1 MKTSSY
7 SFVGIRKHFWKEVFY
22 NIQLYQD
29 SIEMTEIKSK
39 SPKYILPLKLSTVIE
54 ITGQVS
60 KNNRN
65 FSGFQFKYK
74 DTNKLMN
81 CRSSDIA
88 ILMDMVSNQITFLNI
103 TMFYQAI
110 EIIGRGSS
118 SSVSVLID
126 TYSQEQFAVKSIDKE
141 YLQKNDKL
149 QILFENEV
157 KILQELTK
165 YNHQN
170 YFVHLYRVFES
181 KTSYYLI
188 LNLMKGKSLTAYYNK
203 IKVSNNK
210 QSDSK
215 LFSSDIIKLIMR
227 RLFSGVSL
235 LHCHRIIHRDLKP
248 DNLLLLEPNN
258 VDTLAIADFGLATYS
273 NVEKYSYPICGT
285 KGYMAPEI
293 THYKDGQIKYDE
305 QIDIYSIGVIF
316 IWLQFFYN
324 PRLTGDIDR
333 HNPKLLKLDSITQ
346 NLLNN
351 LLKSNPKERLSAQ
364 AALDHPYFQTDETT
378 KKTFQSQYGFE
389 NVDCDSIIQH
399 EDLKNYSLPM
409 MKKPQRQ
416 I

>member
-1 MKTSSY
+1 MRTAAF
-7 SFVGIRKHFWKEVFY
+7 SFIGIRKHFWKEVFY

-39 SPKYILPLKLSTVIE
+39 SPKYILPLKLSTVLE

-60 KNNRN
+60 KNNKN
-65 FSGFQFKYK
+65 FSGFQFNYK
-74 DTNKLMN
+74 DSTKLMN
-81 CRSSDIA
+81 CRSQDIA
-88 ILMDMVSNQITFLNI
+88 IFMDIISNQVTFLNI

-118 SSVSVLID
+118 SSVSIVID
-126 TYSQEQFAVKSIDKE
+126 TFSSEQFAVKSINKQ
-141 YLQKNDKL
+141 YLLKNDKL
-149 QILFENEV
+149 KILFENEV

-188 LNLMKGKSLTAYYNK
+188 LNLMKGKSLTAFYNK
-203 IKVSNNK
+203 NKK

-215 LFSSDIIKLIMR
+215 HFSPDIIKSIMK
-227 RLFSGVSL
+227 RLLSGVSL
-235 LHCHRIIHRDLKP
+235 LHFHQIIHRDLKP

-258 VDTLAIADFGLATYS
+258 VETLTIADFGLATYS

-285 KGYMAPEI
+285 QGYMAPEI
-293 THYKDGQIKYDE
+293 THYKEGQIKYDE
-305 QIDIYSIGVIF
+305 QIDIYSVGIIF
-316 IWLQFFYN
+316 NWL
-324 PRLTGDIDR
+324 LIGDIDKN
-333 HNPKLLKLDSITQ
+333 NPKLQKLDSITL

-351 LLKSNPKERLSAQ
+351 LLKTNPKERLSAE
-364 AALDHPYFQTDETT
+364 AALHHPYFHGDEIT
-378 KKTFQSQYGFE
+378 KKTIQSEYGFE
-389 NVDCDSIIQH
+389 NVDSETIVQH
-399 EDLKNYSLPM
+399 EDIKNYQLPF
-409 MKKPQRQ
+409 MKKLQRQ